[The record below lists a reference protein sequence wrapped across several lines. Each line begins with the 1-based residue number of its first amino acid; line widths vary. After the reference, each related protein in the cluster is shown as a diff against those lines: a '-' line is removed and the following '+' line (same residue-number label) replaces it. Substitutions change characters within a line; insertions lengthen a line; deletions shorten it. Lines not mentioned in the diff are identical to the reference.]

1 MLGKIKRYL
10 SIILAFLFWTLS
22 ESSLAAVNELKGLK
36 YILNCSE
43 CHGFDGNSKTS
54 ERPNIAGLHPRY
66 LVKQLLDF
74 KSGLRSSPEMD
85 EVIKTIPSDD
95 EIYELAFYFA
105 GQKMNH
111 SSDQQSSQTNPLV
124 NMTLGKEIYTGKRM
138 EYGIPGCASCHG
150 KHAMGDKEGNYPRL
164 NGQHAAYL
172 IKQMKLFRAKKRTN
186 DSPPMMRNIAMM
198 MDDEDIASVAA
209 YIASMSIQ

>member
-1 MLGKIKRYL
+1 MLGKLKRYL
-10 SIILAFLFWTLS
+10 LIMWVFVFWILS
-22 ESSLAAVNELKGLK
+22 ESSIAAVDELKGLK

-43 CHGFDGNSKTS
+43 CHGFDGNSNTP
-54 ERPNIAGLHPRY
+54 ERPNIAGLHAKY

-74 KSGLRSSPEMD
+74 KSGKRSSKEMD
-85 EVIKTIPSDD
+85 EVIQTIPSDD

-105 GQKMNH
+105 GQKMSH
-111 SSDQQSSQTNPLV
+111 SKSNKTSLVNPLV

-138 EYGIPGCASCHG
+138 EYGIPGCDSCHG
-150 KHAMGDKEGNYPRL
+150 KYAMGDKAGNYPRL